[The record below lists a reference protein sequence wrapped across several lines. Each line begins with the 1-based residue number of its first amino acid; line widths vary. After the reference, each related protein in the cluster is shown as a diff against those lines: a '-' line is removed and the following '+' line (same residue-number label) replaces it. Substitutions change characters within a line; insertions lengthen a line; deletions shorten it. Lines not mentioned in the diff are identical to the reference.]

1 MICSPT
7 NAYPNN
13 NCVDGSN
20 FDLKITFNG
29 DFCMGA
35 DFYVYNYQ
43 TQELCNHIYYYERGA
58 STDGF
63 RNGEEIDIKNTKS
76 IPQNQEYVWR
86 AKFYEPV
93 DIDNGYY
100 PDVYSSKGNIQ
111 KNPLTKVTV
120 QSTDEI
126 INNNIYV
133 PIEKGLDITLPC
145 YIYWSGNGRK
155 TVVAYNKSKGM
166 LKLADAFDDATAIP
180 VGTELYLSTVK
191 VVNMDTVLAETGLI
205 PIEKGLNID
214 TGTHR
219 KSRSDSTA
227 IPNTYIKVNGA
238 YYGITKYYTKTGFV
252 GIDGTV
258 PELEAGT
265 PYQIYQCFV
274 ISPYYY
280 FTTKAIPTITPT
292 MTFVNEVIKCE
303 ASITTAG
310 YYPVKYFYWSI
321 YKDGILVNQ
330 SEKIWS
336 SRLEYLF
343 REIETNSTYTGK
355 VTIVTQDNVEVT
367 SSEATCAISAGSIG
381 ITELKATL
389 DSNKNAVKL
398 TWKNADG
405 VIPTSYMILR
415 KDTDGNTQYLE
426 TVQQSSITSYI
437 DYSCGSDLT
446 YQYIVIPKTAMEIY
460 QQATVTVKTVFDDWE
475 IYFLTEIPYE
485 RPSTTI
491 TDVRIYYNYMY
502 GDKQFKVKS
511 AWKIQLQPEIDD
523 ITHNIKRD
531 KSDTYRGKPAI
542 TYGNMNYD
550 SFSLSFMLGNISCPD
565 YGIAGGDYRTFQ
577 KWKEDINTKQPVLV
591 KDSMGNVWF
600 GTIVEHTYTPDY
612 TGGNY
617 QLYTIN
623 INFEQTR
630 DMNKTRILT
639 D

>member
-13 NCVDGSN
+13 NCIDGN
-20 FDLKITFNG
+20 KFGMKITFNG
-29 DFCMGA
+29 DYTIGA
-35 DFYVYNYQ
+35 DFYVYDYNTEEQ
-43 TQELCNHIYYYERGA
+43 VRFYYERGK
-58 STDGF
+58 STNGF
-63 RNGEEIDIKNTKS
+63 HNGEEIDIKHTGALS
-76 IPQNQEYVWR
+76 QNKEYLWR
-86 AKFYEPV
+86 AKFYEKI
-93 DIDNGYY
+93 DINNGYY
-100 PDVYSSKGNIQ
+100 PDIYSSKGTIQ
-111 KNPLTKVTV
+111 KNPITKVTV
-120 QSTDEI
+120 IKPDFEI
-126 INNNIYV
+126 YEDNYI
-133 PIEKGLDITLPC
+133 PIVKNLDIVTPC
-145 YIYWSGNGRK
+145 YLYWKGHERK
-155 TVVAYNKSKGM
+155 LVTNYHKSKGI
-166 LKLADAFDDATAIP
+166 LKIDVPYDTKPAE
-180 VGTELYLSTVK
+180 GEELYLSTVK
-191 VVNMDTVLAETGLI
+191 VVSMDSIISETGLI

-214 TGTHR
+214 IGTHWEDNQE
-219 KSRSDSTA
+219 SGV
-227 IPNTYIKVNGA
+227 IPNTYIKVSGS
-238 YYGITKYYTKTGFV
+238 YYGITKYYPKTGLLAV
-252 GIDGTV
+252 NETIPD
-258 PELEAGT
+258 LEVGT

-280 FTTKAIPTITPT
+280 FTTKAIPTISPT

-367 SSEATCAISAGSIG
+367 SDEATCTISAGSVG
-381 ITELKATL
+381 ITELKTTL

-405 VIPTSYMILR
+405 ITPTSYMILR
-415 KDTDGNTQYLE
+415 KDTGGNIQYLE
-426 TVQQSSITSYI
+426 TVQKSSITSYI

-446 YQYIVIPKTAMEIY
+446 YQYIVIPKTVTEIY

-502 GDKQFKVKS
+502 GDKQFKIKS

-542 TYGNMNYD
+542 TYGNMDYD

-565 YGIAGGDYRTFQ
+565 YGIVGGDYRTFQ

-617 QLYTIN
+617 QLYTIK

>member
-20 FDLKITFNG
+20 FNLKITFNG

-35 DFYVYNYQ
+35 DFYVYDYQ
-43 TQELCNHIYYYERGA
+43 TGDRIGNIYYERGK

-63 RNGEEIDIKNTKS
+63 RNGEEIDIVKTHD

-111 KNPLTKVTV
+111 KNPLAKVTV
-120 QSTDEI
+120 VTPDFQLGDGNFI
-126 INNNIYV
+126 
-133 PIEKGLDITLPC
+133 PIASGLEITLPC
-145 YIYWSGNGRK
+145 YIYWQGNGRRLVTNYK
-155 TVVAYNKSKGM
+155 KDKGV
-166 LKLADAFDDATAIP
+166 LKLDSMFDTVP
-180 VGTELYLSTVK
+180 TEGTELYLSTVK
-191 VVNMDTVLAETGLI
+191 VTSIDNILSETDLI

-214 TGTHR
+214 AGKHR
-219 KSRSDSTA
+219 KTRTDVDT
-227 IPNTYIKVNGA
+227 IPNTYIKVNGI
-238 YYGITKYYTKTGFV
+238 YYGITKYYPKTGFV
-252 GIDGTV
+252 GIDGTS

-280 FTTKAIPTITPT
+280 FTTKAIPTISPT
-292 MTFVNEVIKCE
+292 MAFVNEVIKCE

-321 YKDGILVNQ
+321 YKDGVLVNQ

-367 SSEATCAISAGSIG
+367 SSEATCTISAGGVG
-381 ITELKATL
+381 IKDLKATL

-405 VIPTSYMILR
+405 ISPTSYMILR
-415 KDTDGNTQYLE
+415 KDTDGNIQYLE
-426 TVQQSSITSYI
+426 TVQKSSITSYI

-446 YQYIVIPKTAMEIY
+446 YQYIVIPKTATEIY

-485 RPSTTI
+485 RPSKTI

-565 YGIAGGDYRTFQ
+565 YGIVGGDYRTFQ

-617 QLYTIN
+617 QLYTIK

>member
-20 FDLKITFNG
+20 FNLKITFNG

-35 DFYVYNYQ
+35 DFYVYDYQ
-43 TQELCNHIYYYERGA
+43 TSNRIGNIYYERGK

-63 RNGEEIDIKNTKS
+63 RNGEEIDIVNTND
-76 IPQNQEYVWR
+76 IPQNTEYLWR

-100 PDVYSSKGNIQ
+100 PDVYSSKGKIQ
-111 KNPLTKVTV
+111 ENPLTKVTV
-120 QSTDEI
+120 VTPDFQLGDGNFI
-126 INNNIYV
+126 
-133 PIEKGLDITLPC
+133 PIASGLEITLPC
-145 YIYWSGNGRK
+145 YIYWQGNGRRLVTNYK
-155 TVVAYNKSKGM
+155 KDKGV
-166 LKLADAFDDATAIP
+166 LKLDSMFDTVP
-180 VGTELYLSTVK
+180 TEGTELYLSTVK
-191 VVNMDTVLAETGLI
+191 VVNMDTVLAETDLI

-214 TGTHR
+214 AGKHR
-219 KSRSDSTA
+219 KTRTDVDT
-227 IPNTYIKVNGA
+227 IPNTYIKVNGI
-238 YYGITKYYTKTGFV
+238 YYGITKYYPKTGFV
-252 GIDGTV
+252 GIDGTS

-280 FTTKAIPTITPT
+280 FTTKAIPTIAPT

-321 YKDGILVNQ
+321 YKDGILINQ

-367 SSEATCAISAGSIG
+367 SNEATCTISAGGVG

-389 DSNKNAVKL
+389 DGNKNAVKL

-405 VIPTSYMILR
+405 VTPTSYMILR
-415 KDTDGNTQYLE
+415 KDTDGNIQYLE
-426 TVQQSSITSYI
+426 TVQKSSITSYI

-446 YQYIVIPKTAMEIY
+446 YQYIVIPKTATEIY

-475 IYFLTEIPYE
+475 VYFLTEIPYE

-502 GDKQFKVKS
+502 GDKQFKVTS

-531 KSDTYRGKPAI
+531 KSDTYRGKPSI
-542 TYGNMNYD
+542 TYGNMDYD
-550 SFSLSFMLGNISCPD
+550 SFSLSFMLGNISCSD
-565 YGIAGGDYRTFQ
+565 YGIVGEDYRTFQ
-577 KWKEDINTKQPVLV
+577 KWKEDINTKQPILV

-617 QLYTIN
+617 QLYTIK

>member
-20 FDLKITFNG
+20 YNLKITFNG

-35 DFYVYNYQ
+35 DFYVYDYQ
-43 TQELCNHIYYYERGA
+43 TGDRIGNIYYERGK

-63 RNGEEIDIKNTKS
+63 RNGEEIDIVNTND
-76 IPQNQEYVWR
+76 IPQNTEYLWR
-86 AKFYEPV
+86 AKFYAPV

-120 QSTDEI
+120 VTPDFPLGDGNFI
-126 INNNIYV
+126 
-133 PIEKGLDITLPC
+133 PIASGLEITLPC
-145 YIYWSGNGRK
+145 YIYWQGNGRRLVTNYK
-155 TVVAYNKSKGM
+155 KDKGV
-166 LKLADAFDDATAIP
+166 LKLDSMFDTVP
-180 VGTELYLSTVK
+180 TEGTELYLSTVK
-191 VVNMDTVLAETGLI
+191 VTSIDNILSETDLI

-214 TGTHR
+214 AGKHR
-219 KSRSDSTA
+219 KTRTDVDT
-227 IPNTYIKVNGA
+227 IPNTYIKVNGI
-238 YYGITKYYTKTGFV
+238 YYGITKYYPKTGFV
-252 GIDGTV
+252 GIDGTS

-280 FTTKAIPTITPT
+280 FTTKAIPTISPT

-321 YKDGILVNQ
+321 YKDGVLVNQ

-367 SSEATCAISAGSIG
+367 SSEATCTISAGSVG
-381 ITELKATL
+381 IKDLKAIL
-389 DSNKNAVKL
+389 DSNKNVVKL

-405 VIPTSYMILR
+405 VTPTSYMILR
-415 KDTDGNTQYLE
+415 KDTDGNIQYLE
-426 TVQQSSITSYI
+426 TVQKSSITSYI

-446 YQYIVIPKTAMEIY
+446 YQYIVIPKTVTEIY
-460 QQATVTVKTVFDDWE
+460 QQATVTVNTVFDDWE

-502 GDKQFKVKS
+502 GDKQFKVSS

-531 KSDTYRGKPAI
+531 KSDTYRGKPSI
-542 TYGNMNYD
+542 TYGNMDYD
-550 SFSLSFMLGNISCPD
+550 SFSLSFMLGNISCSD
-565 YGIAGGDYRTFQ
+565 YGIVGGDYRTFQ
-577 KWKEDINTKQPVLV
+577 KWKEDINTKQPILV

-617 QLYTIN
+617 QLYTIK